1 MHFDL
6 QSWQRPIAIAISI
19 ISLAVAAP
27 VQSEQQ
33 PPISPPQG
41 FATGSAPGEASRN
54 PPWTPIPIGQ
64 ALPSPSRPQPVSVI
78 TVPSWARSPQP
89 EFPAIA
95 AANGVGSGR
104 VTLRCS
110 VARSGAVSGCTI
122 LEEVPVGQG
131 FGESAISATELARL
145 DIRHPDHLAPDAKL
159 QVTVRFE
166 LAD

>member
-1 MHFDL
+1 MRLDL
-6 QSWQRPIAIAISI
+6 QSGQKPIAVVIGFIT
-19 ISLAVAAP
+19 LVMAAP

-41 FATGSAPGEASRN
+41 FAAGSAPGVQLRDPA
-54 PPWTPIPIGQ
+54 PTPIPAGQ
-64 ALPSPSRPQPVSVI
+64 ALPLPSGPRPISVI

-95 AANGVGSGR
+95 AANGVGRGR

-110 VARSGAVSGCTI
+110 VAHSGAVSACTI
-122 LEEVPVGQG
+122 LEETPVGQG

-145 DIRHPDHLAPDAKL
+145 QIQHPDLLAPDAKL
-159 QVTVRFE
+159 QLTVRFE